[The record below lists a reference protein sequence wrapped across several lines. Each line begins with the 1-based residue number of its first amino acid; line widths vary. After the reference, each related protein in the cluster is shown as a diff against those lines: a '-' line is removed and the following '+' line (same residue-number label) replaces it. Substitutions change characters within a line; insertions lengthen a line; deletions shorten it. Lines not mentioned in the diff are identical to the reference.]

1 MEELWVITAEILVEP
16 GDLSSG
22 CTKAFVNVVTWA
34 DSPSTAQERLS
45 RCLESYG
52 WHLVGIE
59 AAHPFDEARS
69 YSDELVEIVEQART
83 NPQACIIGTAFS
95 YKPE

>member
-1 MEELWVITAEILVEP
+1 MQELWVITAEIVVEC
-16 GDLSSG
+16 GDLASG
-22 CTKAFVNVVTWA
+22 DTNAFVNVVTWA
-34 DSPSTAQERLS
+34 DCASQAEQKLS
-45 RCLESYG
+45 ECLESYR

-59 AAHPFDEARS
+59 AAHQFDEDS
-69 YSDELVEIVEQART
+69 CYSDEVLDIVEQAKT